1 MARQKQTALKA
12 SGAPT
17 KKLSKGKPRIPH
29 TTGGIKKSG
38 GGAPTPNTTA
48 PAGKKKFKYRAGTV
62 ALREIRKYQ
71 KSTDN
76 LIRKL
81 PFQRLVREIAQEFAQ
96 DFKNEGLRFQS
107 SAVSALQH
115 AAEHRLVELMQK
127 SNKAAI
133 HGGRQT
139 LFQKDIQHVR
149 EVLDEI
155 APSGMVRMNNN
166 RPATQ
171 SAKTE

>member
-17 KKLSKGKPRIPH
+17 KKLSKGKPKIPH
-29 TTGGIKKSG
+29 ATGGIKKSG
-38 GGAPTPNTTA
+38 AGAPTPNTTA

-62 ALREIRKYQ
+62 ALREIRRYQ

-81 PFQRLVREIAQEFAQ
+81 PFQRLVREIAQ
-96 DFKNEGLRFQS
+96 DFKTDGIRFQS

-155 APSGMVRMNNN
+155 APSGMVGMNNN

-171 SAKTE
+171 SVKTE